1 MGVASRLEKQKY
13 SIREEESLCTD
24 AKVELINKIFLMR
37 EEEISL
43 FLSLAAE
50 ELNLQ
55 FDSMFQPEDH
65 PEP

>member
-13 SIREEESLCTD
+13 SIREEEPLCTD